1 MRGITKA
8 KVFRHFW
15 DDFKG
20 DSDRWFPWL
29 PVCFGGGIGLYF
41 ALPHEPHYLFVL
53 IGCLS
58 SLVALLLTKRTPFLF
73 FAAGILTVIILGMGT
88 AQLKTAAVKAPVL
101 EKRIGPVT
109 LEGKVLAVE
118 KFSDGIRTLI
128 GSSRISGVPV
138 YNTPRKVRIR
148 FRGKTLNSNPGDWI
162 RAKAVL
168 MPPAAPAIPGEF
180 DFQRYAFFKE
190 IGGVGYGLG
199 AFSILKRAAVDDHSF
214 EIWLEKLRYRIGE
227 KIRNHIPGQTGAVA
241 VALITGDRSGIDEQ
255 AIEKIRQAGL
265 AHLLAISGLHIGLV
279 AGSIFLAVRGG
290 LSLFPAV
297 VLRFPIKKW
306 AATAS
311 IFGAFG
317 YALIAGASIPTQ
329 RAFLMVG
336 LALLGM
342 LIDRETISLR
352 SLAWVALLIL
362 FFYPEAILGPS
373 FQMSFAAV
381 TALIAFYGYWQN
393 RRDRE
398 VTAPPFRGLSGK
410 IARYL
415 LGISTT
421 TLVASAATAPFALY
435 HFGQIA
441 TFGII
446 ANLVAVP
453 LAALWIMPAAVVS
466 ICMMP
471 FGWELPFLWM
481 MGQGI
486 ELLLLVSTSISNLSN
501 ATFGIAYFPTTSL
514 VFLVL
519 GGLLI
524 CLSGNIGRRLGAI
537 TLVVSVV
544 AIPSVTWPTMVIEN
558 TGDYAAVV
566 TGNAVELI
574 TENGLS
580 KRSGR
585 SWLERTSFNVLDKKP
600 SDSQPNISKCDS
612 QACILEKGGISIA
625 YVYGE
630 GALLEECY
638 RADVVVSKFPI
649 RRDCPFPKVV
659 IDRFDLWRNGSY
671 AIFIKDDVIE
681 VVNDR
686 EVRGNRPWV
695 TLPKPKTQ

>member
-8 KVFRHFW
+8 KVFRRFW
-15 DDFKG
+15 GDFKG

-41 ALPHEPHYLFVL
+41 ALPDEPHYLFVSIVTTSL
-53 IGCLS
+53 
-58 SLVALLLTKRTPFLF
+58 LVALFLAKRTPFLF
-73 FAAGILTVIILGMGT
+73 FIVGILTVIVLGMGT
-88 AQLKTAAVKAPVL
+88 AQLKTATVKAPVL

-118 KFSDGIRTLI
+118 KFSDGVRVLI
-128 GSSRISGVPV
+128 GSPRISGVPV
-138 YNTPRKVRIR
+138 YNTPSKVRIR

-162 RAKAVL
+162 RAKVVL

-199 AFSILKRAAVDDHSF
+199 AFSVLKPAADEDPSF
-214 EIWLEKLRYRIGE
+214 QIWLEKVRYRIGE
-227 KIRNHIPGQTGAVA
+227 EIRNHVPGQTGAVA

-255 AIEKIRQAGL
+255 TLEKIRQAGL

-279 AGSIFLAVRGG
+279 AGGIFLTVRGA

-306 AATAS
+306 AATVS

-381 TALIAFYGYWQN
+381 TALIAFYAYWQE
-393 RRDRE
+393 RKDRGIT
-398 VTAPPFRGLSGK
+398 VQTFHGSGGK

-415 LGISTT
+415 IGISLT

-466 ICMMP
+466 ICVMP
-471 FGWELPFLWM
+471 FGGEFPFLWV

-486 ELLLLVSTSISNLSN
+486 DLMLFVSTSISGLSN
-501 ATFGIAYFPTTSL
+501 ATFGIAYFPTTPL
-514 VFLVL
+514 VFIVF

-524 CLSGNIGRRLGAI
+524 CLSGNIGRRLGTVTFVA
-537 TLVVSVV
+537 SVV
-544 AIPSVTWPTMVIEN
+544 AIPSATWPTMVIEN
-558 TGDYAAVV
+558 TGDHAVV
-566 TGNAVELI
+566 IMENAIQLI
-574 TENGLS
+574 TKNGLS
-580 KRSGR
+580 ERSGR
-585 SWLERTSFNVLDKKP
+585 SWLERTSFNVLDKKHP
-600 SDSQPNISKCDS
+600 NTQPAISKCDS
-612 QACILEKGGISIA
+612 QACILEKDGVSVA

-630 GALLEECY
+630 GALMEECY
-638 RADVVVSKFPI
+638 RANVVVSSIPI
-649 RRDCPFPKVV
+649 RRDCPFPKIV

-671 AIFIKDDVIE
+671 AIFINNGGIE
-681 VVNDR
+681 VISDR

-695 TLPKPKTQ
+695 ALPKPKNQ

>member
-1 MRGITKA
+1 MRGITKT

-41 ALPHEPHYLFVL
+41 ALPHEPHYLFVSIVTISL
-53 IGCLS
+53 
-58 SLVALLLTKRTPFLF
+58 LVALFLAKRTPFLF
-73 FAAGILTVIILGMGT
+73 FIVGILTAIVLGMGT
-88 AQLKTAAVKAPVL
+88 AQLKTATVKAPVL
-101 EKRIGPVT
+101 EKRIGPTT

-118 KFSDGIRTLI
+118 KFSDGIRMLI
-128 GSSRISGVPV
+128 GSPRISRVPG

-162 RAKAVL
+162 RAKVIL
-168 MPPAAPAIPGEF
+168 MPPAAPSIPGEF

-199 AFSILKRAAVDDHSF
+199 AFSVVKQAAGNDQSF
-214 EIWLEKLRYRIGE
+214 GIWLEKIRYWIGE

-241 VALITGDRSGIDEQ
+241 VALITGDRSGINEQ

-279 AGSIFLAVRGG
+279 AGSIFLTVRGG
-290 LSLFPAV
+290 LSLFSTV

-329 RAFLMVG
+329 RAFLMVC
-336 LALLGM
+336 LALLGL

-352 SLAWVALLIL
+352 SLAWVSLLIL

-381 TALIAFYGYWQN
+381 TALIAFYAYWQ
-393 RRDRE
+393 DRKDGGIPAH
-398 VTAPPFRGLSGK
+398 TFHGSGGN
-410 IARYL
+410 IVRYL
-415 LGISTT
+415 IGISLT

-435 HFGQIA
+435 HFGEIA

-446 ANLVAVP
+446 ANLFAVP

-471 FGWELPFLWM
+471 FGWELPFLWV

-486 ELLLLVSTSISNLSN
+486 ELLLLVSASISGLSN
-501 ATFGIAYFPTTSL
+501 ATFGLAYFPTISL
-514 VFLVL
+514 VFISL

-524 CLSGNIGRRLGAI
+524 CLSGNVGRRVG
-537 TLVVSVV
+537 TVMLVASVIGILS
-544 AIPSVTWPTMVIEN
+544 ATRPTMVIEN
-558 TGDYAAVV
+558 TGYYAAIIK
-566 TGNAVELI
+566 GNAVQLI

-580 KRSGR
+580 KRSGH
-585 SWLERTSFNVLDKKP
+585 SWLERTSFNVLDKKH
-600 SDSQPNISKCDS
+600 SDSQPTFSKCDS
-612 QACILEKGGISIA
+612 QACVLEKDRVSIA

-638 RADVVVSKFPI
+638 RAQVVVSKFPI

-671 AIFIKDDVIE
+671 AIFIEDNAVK

-695 TLPKPKTQ
+695 ALPEPNAQ